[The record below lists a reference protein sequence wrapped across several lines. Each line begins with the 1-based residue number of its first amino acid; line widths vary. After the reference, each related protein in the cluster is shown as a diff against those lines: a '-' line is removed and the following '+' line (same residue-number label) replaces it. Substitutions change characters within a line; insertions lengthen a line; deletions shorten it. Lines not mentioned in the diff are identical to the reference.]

1 MNQNTTLNKLKA
13 FPFYNELHLNFFD
26 GVTVE
31 DDVRR
36 FFPDL
41 YVVGDDSSLPNSSF
55 VCLMKSSCLRCL
67 KCIITLQE
75 GNRKRVKNQA

>member
-13 FPFYNELHLNFFD
+13 FLFYNELHLNFFD
-26 GVTVE
+26 GATVE
-31 DDVRR
+31 HDVLR

>member
-13 FPFYNELHLNFFD
+13 FLFYNELHLNFFD
-26 GVTVE
+26 GATVE
-31 DDVRR
+31 HDVLR

-41 YVVGDDSSLPNSSF
+41 YIVADDSLPNSSF

-67 KCIITLQE
+67 KCIITMQE
-75 GNRKRVKNQA
+75 GNKKGLKKSLV

>member
-13 FPFYNELHLNFFD
+13 FFYNELHLNFFD
-26 GVTVE
+26 GATVE
-31 DDVRR
+31 HDVR

-41 YVVGDDSSLPNSSF
+41 YVVGDDSLPNSSF